1 MEFRDKITGG
11 PFTQEDLNRLLRI
24 ADYASLAIKMASLH
38 HKMEELAITD
48 DLTKLFNT
56 RYLQRTIELEIQ
68 RCERSRTSVSLI
80 FMDVD
85 FFKQIND
92 RYGHLTGSKVLVEM
106 GQMLIR
112 NLRSFDIVARYG
124 GDEFVIV
131 LPQTPPT
138 VASNVAERIR
148 KAIEQNIFLR
158 RDGYSIRLTAS
169 FGVASYPESAKSK
182 DELLKLAD
190 DAMYRVKNFTRNG
203 VYAIM

>member
-1 MEFRDKITGG
+1 
-11 PFTQEDLNRLLRI
+11 
-24 ADYASLAIKMASLH
+24 
-38 HKMEELAITD
+38 
-48 DLTKLFNT
+48 
-56 RYLQRTIELEIQ
+56 
-68 RCERSRTSVSLI
+68 V
-80 FMDVD
+80 
-85 FFKQIND
+85 
-92 RYGHLTGSKVLVEM
+92 

-131 LPQTPPT
+131 LPQTSPS
-138 VASNVAERIR
+138 VASKVAERIR

-203 VYAIM
+203 VYAII